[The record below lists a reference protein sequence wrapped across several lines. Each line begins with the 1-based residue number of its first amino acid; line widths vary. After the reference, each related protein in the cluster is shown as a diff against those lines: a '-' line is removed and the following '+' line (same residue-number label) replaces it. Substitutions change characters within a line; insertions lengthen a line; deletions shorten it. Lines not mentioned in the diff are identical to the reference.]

1 MLYLELYF
9 LTLLGIVLYAEERTN
24 ITVYSLLDT
33 QADLEQRANDN
44 RIPLN
49 LAFRQNLAGLGTAA
63 FLFDINDRTGLRM
76 LRLLPNRAGSFTTIN
91 GVVGIIYRNNP
102 NQTTGINGQGNLL
115 IHVNNFSLAHV
126 DSARPILTRGLPI
139 QRELPDR
146 LYYPVTVLTILPANN
161 AN

>member
-1 MLYLELYF
+1 M
-9 LTLLGIVLYAEERTN
+9 
-24 ITVYSLLDT
+24 
-33 QADLEQRANDN
+33 
-44 RIPLN
+44 
-49 LAFRQNLAGLGTAA
+49 AFRQNLAGLGTAA